1 MAKGE
6 TIEEVCR
13 QKIHEILIQHQPP
26 RLPARVEVEMERV
39 VRRYVSEEFHFES

>member
-13 QKIHEILIQHQPP
+13 RKIQEILTQHQTP
-26 RLPARVEVEMERV
+26 RLPARVEAEMERV
-39 VRRYVSEEFHFES
+39 VRRHVSEEFHFEP